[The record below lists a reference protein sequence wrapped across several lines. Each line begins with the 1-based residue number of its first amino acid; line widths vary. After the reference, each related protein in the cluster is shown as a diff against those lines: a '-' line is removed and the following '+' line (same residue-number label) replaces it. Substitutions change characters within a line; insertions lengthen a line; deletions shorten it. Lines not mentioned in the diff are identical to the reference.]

1 MVGESQTRNNN
12 GCAHAFLSEGS
23 LVRKKKWNKKL
34 GTTCSLDIENEL
46 GTFAMFVREREEMGW
61 GPIPANLPPAGHVP
75 DSKCHRLGP
84 LFENTTLAS
93 QKLQTARTV

>member
-12 GCAHAFLSEGS
+12 GCAHAFLSEGI

-46 GTFAMFVREREEMGW
+46 GTFAMFVRKREETHGMGRSDRQKVSPSTTTFQFP
-61 GPIPANLPPAGHVP
+61 GGTDEMAG
-75 DSKCHRLGP
+75 CY
-84 LFENTTLAS
+84 
-93 QKLQTARTV
+93 